1 MNQSKSNI
9 LNPYVKE
16 NPNLGC
22 CTNPY
27 VELYGSIKVVS
38 RLNSLWD
45 LFVKDEVTFAID
57 PYFHRV
63 C

>member
-1 MNQSKSNI
+1 MNQAKSNI

-22 CTNPY
+22 CISPF
-27 VELYGSIKVVS
+27 VELYIKVVS

-45 LFVKDEVTFAID
+45 LFVKDEVIFVID
-57 PYFHRV
+57 PYFHSLV